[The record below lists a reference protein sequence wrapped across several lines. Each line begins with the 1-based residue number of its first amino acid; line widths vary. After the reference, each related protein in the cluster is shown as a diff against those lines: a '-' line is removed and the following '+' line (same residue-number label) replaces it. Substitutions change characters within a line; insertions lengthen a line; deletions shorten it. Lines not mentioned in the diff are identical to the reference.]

1 MIIKQ
6 ALSRKLQPIL
16 WLGLATTVNATT
28 FHRPCCDQHFKGVN
42 YVIGTTKIIG
52 DSYEPGTEPPRAYM
66 RAFQHLEDVD
76 DDAADDAAVSAVATT
91 PKELS
96 PIQDNELVE
105 AFSQFSLWSDT
116 DALGKSL
123 HPDLEER
130 MYQLAQELEAGGPDN
145 VIDEGIDDDVKE
157 EFECPDSGPSIEVL
171 GG

>member
-1 MIIKQ
+1 MSNLSLGDIEKATFGYITVPMSCTCRCNFPSKNAVFAIVIVSDYQ
-6 ALSRKLQPIL
+6 ASP
-16 WLGLATTVNATT
+16 LA
-28 FHRPCCDQHFKGVN
+28 
-42 YVIGTTKIIG
+42 
-52 DSYEPGTEPPRAYM
+52 AYM